1 MSFKDQIQS
10 DLAVF
15 INTGEFADTH
25 NIDDQDIPAVID
37 RDILKQRSQRV
48 ERVDGVYSGEAL
60 LFVRLSDLPARPVV
74 DQRMRVDS
82 ELFYVVDCNENDGL
96 LEITLGANRA

>member
-1 MSFKDQIQS
+1 MSFKNQVLS

-15 INTGEFADTH
+15 LNEDEFAERH
-25 NIDDQDIPAVID
+25 NIDGRDIPAVID

-48 ERVDGVYSGEAL
+48 DGVYSGEVL
-60 LFVRLSDLPARPVV
+60 LFVRASDLPVRPVV
-74 DQRMRVDS
+74 DQRMRVDN

>member
-1 MSFKDQIQS
+1 MSFKDLIQS

-15 INTGEFADTH
+15 LNVDEFADTH
-25 NIDDQDIPAVID
+25 NIDGRDIPAVID
-37 RDILKQRSQRV
+37 RDVLKQRSQ
-48 ERVDGVYSGEAL
+48 RVDGVYSGEAL